1 VYDDPLA
8 LEVARAPLQ
17 HLVPRRFGFTYLTI
31 HFDQFLWGSWVPG
44 FHLTNLLLH
53 SLCASLVAGC
63 ALALGARPFAASL
76 CGLLF
81 AVHPVHVEA
90 VASIENRKD
99 ILAMMFVAGSVMLYR
114 SRWRPRWCYPA
125 SLACFALGMHAK
137 EVAAVGLAAMLPLT
151 DLLPDSTSA
160 VRSSARL
167 RRAAGRAVPVLMLG
181 LIVTGSAAGN
191 IFEKFS
197 VRSIAA
203 ETDGTVSSYDE
214 VLATAA
220 GSVPDVARLLFF
232 PAKLSVD
239 YPKRPQTSLTNR
251 RASAG
256 LLLTLSWIAV
266 AALLARRAPV
276 AAFSM
281 VWTLVMYLPVSNV
294 VPLTPFF
301 VAERYLYVPSFGVCL
316 TVALGIEAL
325 HRSLAGDGTK
335 AWVRAAP
342 IGLAAVLI
350 VTGAMRSAVRNRDWR
365 DGLSLWT
372 SALRTVPE
380 GSGKIHGELGL
391 VLWELGRGNEAIR
404 HLTRALD
411 IGPEEA
417 DFHNNLALALLQAR
431 RPSEAIGHLRRALEM
446 RPEEPLTRFNLARTL
461 LEVGKADEALV
472 HLRHVAREEAWH
484 DVSPT
489 TKAALAERGLS
500 AAEFRVTIRRW
511 LDDATSARTKRPG
524 P

>member
-1 VYDDPLA
+1 
-8 LEVARAPLQ
+8 
-17 HLVPRRFGFTYLTI
+17 
-31 HFDQFLWGSWVPG
+31 
-44 FHLTNLLLH
+44 
-53 SLCASLVAGC
+53 
-63 ALALGARPFAASL
+63 
-76 CGLLF
+76 
-81 AVHPVHVEA
+81 
-90 VASIENRKD
+90 
-99 ILAMMFVAGSVMLYR
+99 
-114 SRWRPRWCYPA
+114 
-125 SLACFALGMHAK
+125 
-137 EVAAVGLAAMLPLT
+137 
-151 DLLPDSTSA
+151 
-160 VRSSARL
+160 
-167 RRAAGRAVPVLMLG
+167 
-181 LIVTGSAAGN
+181 
-191 IFEKFS
+191 
-197 VRSIAA
+197 
-203 ETDGTVSSYDE
+203 
-214 VLATAA
+214 
-220 GSVPDVARLLFF
+220 
-232 PAKLSVD
+232 
-239 YPKRPQTSLTNR
+239 
-251 RASAG
+251 
-256 LLLTLSWIAV
+256 LLTLSWIAV